1 MGMLGKLIGGVA
13 GFAIGGPIGALLGA
27 AAGHNLDRA
36 SKPAP
41 ALPGRQPRLTLLI
54 DGGFALMGHIAKADG
69 RVGEAEIAVAE
80 AWMQRLRLDPAQ
92 RRRAQDRFAR
102 GKQADFSVAGCVADV
117 RTHAG
122 ADLRVLNTL
131 LQMQVSVAQAEGRLS
146 PASRQALV
154 GVLAQFGLP
163 AAMLDAVL
171 GQAQGGGRHAAGRVR
186 PRLEQDCAVLGVP
199 ADADPAA
206 IKRAYRRLMARH
218 HPDRAGDDPAATT
231 RAQTINDAYRRI
243 REARGF

>member
-1 MGMLGKLIGGVA
+1 MAILGKLLGGVA
-13 GFAIGGPIGALLGA
+13 GFALGGPIGALLGA

-102 GKQADFSVAGCVADV
+102 GKQADFSVAGCVAEL
-117 RTHAG
+117 RAHAG
-122 ADLRVLNTL
+122 ADLRVLHTV
-131 LQMQVSVAQAEGRLS
+131 LQMQVSIAQADGRLS
-146 PASRQALV
+146 PASHQALAS
-154 GVLAQFGLP
+154 VLTQLGLP
-163 AAMLDAVL
+163 AALLDALL
-171 GQAQGGGRHAAGRVR
+171 GQAPGSGRRSAGPVR
-186 PRLEQDCAVLGVP
+186 PRIEQDYAVLGVP
-199 ADADPAA
+199 ADAEPAA

-218 HPDRAGDDPAATT
+218 HPDRAGDDPGATA